1 MMPEPGWNRH
11 LPDQPAESDSSSPKP
26 KWTERLKS
34 KWGIESNFS
43 FWMIMLT
50 FSLAGISITQ
60 IRPLYWHFL
69 GFTKE
74 HPSMWVKV
82 PTYLLLV
89 FPTYQLSLMIFGTLL
104 GQFRFFWA
112 KEKAMGRALTKP
124 FRR

>member
-1 MMPEPGWNRH
+1 MPEPAWNKL
-11 LPDQPAESDSSSPKP
+11 LPEEAEQKVHWSD
-26 KWTERLKS
+26 RLKA

-50 FSLAGISITQ
+50 FTLAGMSITQ
-60 IRPLYWHFL
+60 VRPLYWNLL

-89 FPTYQLSLMIFGTLL
+89 FPTYQISLIIFGTLL

-124 FRR
+124 FRK

>member
-1 MMPEPGWNRH
+1 MSAAW
-11 LPDQPAESDSSSPKP
+11 SD
-26 KWTERLKS
+26 RLKS

-50 FSLAGISITQ
+50 FTLAGSSIGFVRT
-60 IRPLYWHFL
+60 IYWDLL

-89 FPTYQLSLMIFGTLL
+89 FPTYQISLMIFGTIL
-104 GQFRFFWA
+104 GQFKFFWA
-112 KEKAMGRALTKP
+112 KEKKMLRFFAKP
-124 FRR
+124 FRKKK

>member
-1 MMPEPGWNRH
+1 MSAAWA
-11 LPDQPAESDSSSPKP
+11 D
-26 KWTERLKS
+26 RLKD
-34 KWGIESNFS
+34 KWGIESAFS

-50 FSLAGISITQ
+50 FTLAGMSITQ
-60 IRPLYWHFL
+60 VRPLYWNLL

-89 FPTYQLSLMIFGTLL
+89 FPTYQISLIIFGTLL

-124 FRR
+124 FRK